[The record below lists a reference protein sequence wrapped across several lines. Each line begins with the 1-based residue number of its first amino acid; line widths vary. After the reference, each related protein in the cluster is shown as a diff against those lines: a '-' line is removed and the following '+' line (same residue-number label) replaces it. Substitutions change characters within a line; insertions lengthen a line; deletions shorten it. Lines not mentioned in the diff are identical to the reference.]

1 MRAYASRMIVFTQAG
16 PPEMT
21 DEFEEAPPQQLA
33 GGGYVFDRIGRFRIA
48 VDR

>member
-21 DEFEEAPPQQLA
+21 EAPASKLLV
-33 GGGYVFDRIGRFRIA
+33 GGFLELDVFDGIGRFRIA